1 MKYMKTVRERFK
13 SPKFPVFKAQE
24 LKTLGIGSKYLKRLI
39 HLLLSRGEITRIT
52 RGILHVS

>member
-39 HLLLSRGEITRIT
+39 LDFPI
-52 RGILHVS
+52 